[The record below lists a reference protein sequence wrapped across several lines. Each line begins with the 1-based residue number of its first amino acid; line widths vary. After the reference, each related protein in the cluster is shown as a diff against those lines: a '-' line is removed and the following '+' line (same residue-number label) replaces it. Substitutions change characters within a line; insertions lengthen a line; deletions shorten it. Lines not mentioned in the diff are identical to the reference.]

1 MILIMDVGLSMI
13 AIIGKRWR
21 NSVRCSRVEKGEISL
36 VIFESF
42 PCVSINIDIE

>member
-1 MILIMDVGLSMI
+1 MLIINVGFSMM

-21 NSVRCSRVEKGEISL
+21 NNVRCSRVENGEISL